1 VIPAKRL
8 GLNLV
13 QIAAGWGFCA
23 ALSDRGNIWTWY
35 EFDEHS
41 NFPPPPLTKSRC
53 RGKGTALGL
62 GPSGDEAE
70 PKQILME
77 EIFVDVSCGATH
89 AAAIAEGGKLYTWGS
104 GTSPSRFKYRSAFDL
119 TTSS

>member
-1 VIPAKRL
+1 MVRILQASIYLPSPL
-8 GLNLV
+8 
-13 QIAAGWGFCA
+13 
-23 ALSDRGNIWTWY
+23 
-35 EFDEHS
+35 
-41 NFPPPPLTKSRC
+41 FPTPSYTTSRC

-104 GTSPSRFKYRSAFDL
+104 GTARPLNIDISCD
-119 TTSS
+119 